1 VDNQV
6 IDSSQ
11 SSHHG
16 AVRGLAHHFET
27 LPQQREANTL
37 GMWLFLATE
46 ILFFGALFAIYLV
59 YRSAYPAIFA
69 EASSHLDVLR
79 GFINTVFLLTSS
91 LTMALA
97 VHAAEARDRRRML
110 LMMGATAGL
119 GLIFLVVKATEYYT
133 EYEEQLIPGL
143 IFVWEGAGAGQAE
156 LFFTLYFVMTAI
168 HAVHMI
174 IGLAV
179 LAAMMLY
186 GWRGGYEVDSMPVER
201 FGLYWHFV
209 DIVWIFLFPLLYLI

>member
-1 VDNQV
+1 MA
-6 IDSSQ
+6 SEPLASG
-11 SSHHG
+11 HG
-16 AVRGLAHHFET
+16 ALAHHFET
-27 LPQQREANTL
+27 LTQQREANTL

-46 ILFFGALFAIYLV
+46 VLFFGALFAAYVV
-59 YRSAYPAIFA
+59 YRAAYPATFE

-79 GFINTVFLLTSS
+79 GTINTVFLLTSS

-97 VHAAEARDRRRML
+97 VHAAEGRDRKRML
-110 LMMGATAGL
+110 LMMGATMAL
-119 GLIFLVVKATEYYT
+119 GLIFLGVKATEYYT

-143 IFVWEGAGAGQAE
+143 IFVWEGGDALAAR
-156 LFFTLYFVMTAI
+156 LFYSLYFIMTGL

-174 IGLAV
+174 IGMAV
-179 LAAMMLY
+179 LAVMMWF
-186 GWRGGYEVDSMPVER
+186 GARGGYEVDPMPVER

>member
-1 VDNQV
+1 
-6 IDSSQ
+6 
-11 SSHHG
+11 
-16 AVRGLAHHFET
+16 
-27 LPQQREANTL
+27 
-37 GMWLFLATE
+37 
-46 ILFFGALFAIYLV
+46 
-59 YRSAYPAIFA
+59 
-69 EASSHLDVLR
+69 
-79 GFINTVFLLTSS
+79 
-91 LTMALA
+91 MA
-97 VHAAEARDRRRML
+97 
-110 LMMGATAGL
+110 ATAGL
-119 GLIFLVVKATEYYT
+119 GLIFLGIKATEYYT

-143 IFVWEGAGAGQAE
+143 IFVWEGAGAGPAE

-186 GWRGGYEVDSMPVER
+186 GWRSGYEVDAMPVER

>member
-1 VDNQV
+1 VA
-6 IDSSQ
+6 SE
-11 SSHHG
+11 HG
-16 AVRGLAHHFET
+16 ALAHHFET
-27 LPQQREANTL
+27 LPQQREANRL

-46 ILFFGALFAIYLV
+46 VLFFGALFAVYLV
-59 YRSAYPAIFA
+59 YRAAYPDTFA
-69 EASSHLDVLR
+69 AASSHLDVWR
-79 GFINTVFLLTSS
+79 GTINTVILLTSS

-97 VHAAEARDRRRML
+97 VHAAETRGRRRMV
-110 LMMGATAGL
+110 LMMGATALLAILFL
-119 GLIFLVVKATEYYT
+119 GIKATEYYT
-133 EYEEQLIPGL
+133 EFEEQLIPGL
-143 IFVWEGAGAGQAE
+143 IFLWEGPDVLQAR
-156 LFFTLYFVMTAI
+156 LFFSLYFIMTGL

-186 GWRGGYEVDSMPVER
+186 GWRGGYAVDTMPVER